1 MIADE
6 FQTFAK
12 ADLPKETRVIQ
23 PGQMV
28 TKDFN
33 PERYVSSMKTIEHEN

>member
-1 MIADE
+1 MLI
-6 FQTFAK
+6 QQKTFAK
-12 ADLPKETRVIQ
+12 ADLPKETRVIS

-33 PERYVSSMKTIEHEN
+33 PERLACLKFE